1 MLRIDCPFCGLRNH
15 HEFTYLE
22 DGSVTMPDLSSTEEE
37 AWYEAV
43 FLREN
48 PRGIHIEDWHH
59 TQGCRMVV
67 RVKRDTATHKILFE
81 PAHLDYKKTHDPT
94 LGHATSPLYERQGGQ
109 ADGFIQARQR
119 WKGQSGQ
126 ACFVSV

>member
-22 DGSVTMPDLSSTEEE
+22 DGSVTMPDLSEAAEE

-48 PRGIHIEDWHH
+48 PRGTHIEDWHH

-67 RVKRDTATHKILFE
+67 RVKRDTATHKILSVE
-81 PAHLDYKKTHDPT
+81 PAHPDYKKTPRPKI
-94 LGHATSPLYERQGGQ
+94 SPRRT
-109 ADGFIQARQR
+109 AAVR
-119 WKGQSGQ
+119 KSGK
-126 ACFVSV
+126 AGAS

>member
-1 MLRIDCPFCGLRNH
+1 MLRINCPFCGLRNH

-22 DGSVTMPDLSSTEEE
+22 DGSVTMPDLNNAEKE

-48 PRGIHIEDWHH
+48 TRGTHIEDWHH

-67 RVKRDTATHKILFE
+67 RVKRDTATHKILSVE
-81 PAHLDYKKTHDPT
+81 PARLDYKKMHSSNIGPRDTAAVRKSSKA
-94 LGHATSPLYERQGGQ
+94 GAS
-109 ADGFIQARQR
+109 
-119 WKGQSGQ
+119 
-126 ACFVSV
+126 

>member
-22 DGSVTMPDLSSTEEE
+22 DGSITMPDITMPDSDNTQEK

-48 PRGIHIEDWHH
+48 PRGPHIEDWHH

-67 RVKRDTATHKILFE
+67 RVKRDTATHKILSVE
-81 PAHLDYKKTHDPT
+81 PAHPGYKKTSVSKAAPRRS
-94 LGHATSPLYERQGGQ
+94 ATSQ
-109 ADGFIQARQR
+109 
-119 WKGQSGQ
+119 KSGK
-126 ACFVSV
+126 AGAS